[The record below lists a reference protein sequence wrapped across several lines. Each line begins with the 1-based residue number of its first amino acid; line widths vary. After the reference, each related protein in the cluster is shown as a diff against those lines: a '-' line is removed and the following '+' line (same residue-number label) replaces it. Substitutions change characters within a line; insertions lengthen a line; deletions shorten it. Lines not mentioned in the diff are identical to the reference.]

1 MEDLCLTYTACFVVG
16 ICPSSSF
23 SATAAKLSQSIIVL
37 QITPWSTCK
46 KMSKKSFEDCT
57 WNPGIYYTLTSRSII
72 MYIRENDVISSTGEY
87 LHVETP
93 NDRSTATGPAT
104 RHRHFDLMSFSSDQ
118 VASQWS

>member
-1 MEDLCLTYTACFVVG
+1 MEIKYVHV
-16 ICPSSSF
+16 
-23 SATAAKLSQSIIVL
+23 
-37 QITPWSTCK
+37 
-46 KMSKKSFEDCT
+46 SKDKIDKGLHEFKAYLRT
-57 WNPGIYYTLTSRSII
+57 VPGNPGIYYTLTSRSII
-72 MYIRENDVISSTGEY
+72 MYIREKDVISSTGEY